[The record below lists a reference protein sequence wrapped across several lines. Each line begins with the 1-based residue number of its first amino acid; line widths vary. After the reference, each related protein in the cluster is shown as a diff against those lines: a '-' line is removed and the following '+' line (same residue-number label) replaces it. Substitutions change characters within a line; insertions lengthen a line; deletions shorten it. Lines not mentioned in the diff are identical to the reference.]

1 MRPMDTT
8 RTTIRFPP
16 EVKAKLD
23 RLAETTGASVQF
35 SVVAAVRAYLER
47 PDIKAAL
54 KKKGA

>member
-1 MRPMDTT
+1 MDTT